1 MIAKD
6 NQNTEESYEWALSA
20 FWNTTRKKS
29 DSTEHESKIYV

>member
-20 FWNTTRKKS
+20 FWNTTRDKS
-29 DSTEHESKIYV
+29 NLTEN